1 MTIKRKNRII
11 NTDTDTDT
19 DTVGL
24 IFLSSNCSI
33 NPKKKLN
40 LNKTKLY
47 HKDNNYITL
56 VKLKNW
62 EKILDTIIDK
72 THIKDIIDIYR
83 NRLYIIHINYD
94 YSLTEY
100 ESTRYLDLFH
110 SMSESI
116 YNDIYVYN
124 KNSKECYL
132 STIITDG
139 DNMYQLT
146 LKDLYYYLIGYI

>member
-1 MTIKRKNRII
+1 MKIKRKNRVI
-11 NTDTDTDT
+11 NTDNDT

-24 IFLSSNCSI
+24 IFLSSNCII

-62 EKILDTIIDK
+62 EKTLDTIIDK
-72 THIKDIIDIYR
+72 NNIEDIIDIYR

-94 YSLTEY
+94 YSLKDY
-100 ESTRYLDLFH
+100 ESIRYLDLFH

-116 YNDIYVYN
+116 YNDVYFYN
-124 KNSKECYL
+124 KNCKECYL
-132 STIITDG
+132 STVLKDS
-139 DNMYQLT
+139 DNIYQLT
-146 LKDLYYYLIGYI
+146 LKDIYYYLIGYI

>member
-1 MTIKRKNRII
+1 MKIKRKNRVI
-11 NTDTDTDT
+11 NTDT

-24 IFLSSNCSI
+24 IFLSSNCII

-62 EKILDTIIDK
+62 EKTLNTIIDK
-72 THIKDIIDIYR
+72 NNIEDIIDIYR

-94 YSLTEY
+94 YSLKDY
-100 ESTRYLDLFH
+100 ESIRYLDLFH

-116 YNDIYVYN
+116 YNDVYFYN
-124 KNSKECYL
+124 KNCKECYL
-132 STIITDG
+132 NTVLKDS
-139 DNMYQLT
+139 DNIYQLT
-146 LKDLYYYLIGYI
+146 LKDIYYYLIGYI